1 VTGSK
6 KPNALLDADPVQ
18 KWLYPNGQYTSVRRW
33 SSKEERRRIVAT
45 VYDPSDIPGDTG
57 GFENHLNV
65 FHCGREGLTQ
75 AVARGL
81 AVYLNS
87 TFVDVCFRQ
96 FNGHT
101 QVNVKDLYTLRYP
114 TRATLEKLGKRVS
127 GRVLPTQEEIDT
139 WIHEEVV

>member
-1 VTGSK
+1 
-6 KPNALLDADPVQ
+6 
-18 KWLYPNGQYTSVRRW
+18 VRRF

-45 VYDPSDIPGDTG
+45 VYDPDDVPGKKV

-65 FHCGREGLTQ
+65 FHCGREGLTP

-101 QVNVKDLYTLRYP
+101 QVNVKDLYNLRYP
-114 TRATLEKLGKRVS
+114 TLATLETLGKRVI
-127 GRVLPTQEEIDT
+127 GRIFPTQEEIDT
-139 WIHEEVV
+139 WIQEEVF